1 MKKYFIIILLCL
13 VFNCLAHAKVSV
25 SISKAGTVIEVSE
38 NSSTIQQS
46 YSIQAYRL
54 GPTSANVLKTG
65 LQTALKWADLNLTH
79 KKYFE
84 KEISRFKAMDY
95 ELFKHMGYIDQAALE
110 MKILFKG
117 YHNGSFE
124 VVIGKYNSRDRFLYF
139 SDKASIRKFIDLLN
153 GKSAN
158 KEIDNIFKK

>member
-38 NSSTIQQS
+38 NSSTIQKA

-65 LQTALKWADLNLTH
+65 LQTALKWADLNMTH
-79 KKYFE
+79 KKNFE
-84 KEISRFKAMDY
+84 KEICRFKAMDY
-95 ELFKHMGYIDQAALE
+95 EAYKHFGYVDEFSKE

-117 YHNGSFE
+117 YTNGTFE
-124 VVIGKYNSRDRFLYF
+124 LKIAEYNSLFGFLNFY
-139 SDKASIRKFIDLLN
+139 DKASIRKFIDLLN

-158 KEIDNIFKK
+158 KEIDDIFKK